1 MLLGLV
7 TAGIILLIIL
17 NPASALS
24 GRGEKGKNKS
34 YWVQSP
40 FFWRIFSLIRKTKT
54 KLAKDSTVVY
64 QLRHCHRVLLVPPAT
79 PVVQLVFANAIDVA
93 VLVAVVDQVVAK
105 FGREF
110 IK

>member
-17 NPASALS
+17 NQH
-24 GRGEKGKNKS
+24 RH
-34 YWVQSP
+34 YQDV
-40 FFWRIFSLIRKTKT
+40 
-54 KLAKDSTVVY
+54 AKK
-64 QLRHCHRVLLVPPAT
+64 VLLVPPAT